1 MKLTALIHGKMIK
14 KYFKPLFFILLIAF
28 FVNACEDDFFGSDS
42 LEGTWAVYETST
54 TFGEQ
59 NFEVE
64 INYLPSDSSKISI
77 DNFSFLG
84 PFVRVIANVD
94 GQLLDIPTQTVTDQS
109 SNQFTISGNGTIS
122 NNYKRMS
129 LSYTYDGTSFTASMQ
144 KQF

>member
-1 MKLTALIHGKMIK
+1 MIK

>member
-1 MKLTALIHGKMIK
+1 MIK

-59 NFEVE
+59 NFNVD
-64 INYLPSDSSKISI
+64 INYFPTDSSKVSI
-77 DNFSFLG
+77 DNFSGLG
-84 PFVRVIANVD
+84 LFVRVTANVD